1 MANNPAKLAELNANI
16 DNFKTRTGL
25 DPRTFDQLAIGVR
38 YTYPTEGIT
47 KLITAGLAKGTFNA
61 GAMVAAG
68 RLASNGKYREEKY
81 QGKSVYIFTLDESI
95 RLFGIIDL
103 KLRELAASPIDSNT
117 LALGDP
123 NSVRSVIDAS
133 AGRKRNN
140 VDLIA
145 LATRNPWC
153 DHRLRREHLASSTEE
168 P

>member
-1 MANNPAKLAELNANI
+1 MANSPAKLAELNANI

-25 DPRTFDQLAIGVR
+25 DPRTFEQIALGVR

-95 RLFGIIDL
+95 KLFGVIDL
-103 KLRELAASPIDSNT
+103 KLRELAASPIDVNPRAPILVAIRANSRA
-117 LALGDP
+117 ALP
-123 NSVRSVIDAS
+123 SPIVRSVETKPGQPLPHCPAS
-133 AGRKRNN
+133 RYNS
-140 VDLIA
+140 
-145 LATRNPWC
+145 
-153 DHRLRREHLASSTEE
+153 RLLEGA
-168 P
+168 